1 MPESFLPED
10 GRYMRCVAIGIY
22 VAIFIAFLRKV
33 VRKAFRPVKRKQPTK
48 FTSMESLNS
57 GYVIMA
63 QVTWDEGLN
72 SPSRVSTMIFHY
84 LPTWM
89 NHEEAQSVADM
100 LNNPTSR
107 IFTEANLNTLI
118 SGLIYRCTHVHFTV
132 EKALIASLIDCD
144 LPTTLCSAVKMCH
157 CDLENDIND
166 MINTFAENLPDET
179 DVN

>member
-1 MPESFLPED
+1 M
-10 GRYMRCVAIGIY
+10 
-22 VAIFIAFLRKV
+22 
-33 VRKAFRPVKRKQPTK
+33 T
-48 FTSMESLNS
+48 
-57 GYVIMA
+57 
-63 QVTWDEGLN
+63 
-72 SPSRVSTMIFHY
+72 FHY

-89 NHEEAQSVADM
+89 NHEEAQSIADM
-100 LNNPTSR
+100 LNNPSSR

-166 MINTFAENLPDET
+166 MINIFAENLPDET